1 MANFWMPRSI
11 LAEIEKLASLSY
23 PMETGGML
31 LGYVSDNGDVVVT
44 AIIGPG
50 PAAKHSRYA
59 FEPDADYQ
67 QAELEA
73 HYSTTEGR
81 ESYLGDW
88 HTHPHGPCIP
98 SRTDKRTLAH
108 IALTP
113 SSRIQ
118 HPIMAIAG
126 YSTGRCILGA
136 VRFQSIKHRMI
147 LFAEYNVEVLN
158 LILY

>member
-1 MANFWMPRSI
+1 MASFWIPRDA
-11 LAEIEKLASLSY
+11 LVEMEALASHSH

-31 LGYVSDNGDVVVT
+31 LGYVADNNDVVVT
-44 AIIGPG
+44 TIIGPG

-59 FEPDADYQ
+59 FEPDAEYQ
-67 QAELEA
+67 QAKLEA
-73 HYSTTEGR
+73 HYRVTEGK

-113 SSRIQ
+113 SSRIKY
-118 HPIMAIAG
+118 PVMAIAG
-126 YSTGRCILGA
+126 YSTGRWVLGA
-136 VRFQSIKHRMI
+136 IRFQSIKRSM
-147 LFAEYNVEVLN
+147 LFTSYNVETLD
-158 LILY
+158 LLLY